1 VNAAGKE
8 PHVPV
13 TSSAVTIS
21 AVSVLAAGLVI
32 LAAHP
37 LGPLSTHMALH
48 IALMNIAAPLLAV
61 LCARRNGANP
71 ARLWLIA
78 AIQTIALWSMHA
90 PPLQHRLMESPALN
104 GSAHALIF
112 LVAFLFW
119 SALLRL
125 APPNRWHAIP
135 VLMLSGKLFCLLG
148 VLLIFAPRPL
158 FVVAVAGHA
167 THAAAGP
174 AALADQQLA
183 GLLMIAACPLSYL
196 VAAVVITVQFVNRDH
211 AAAMGLLRR
220 PARGTA

>member
-1 VNAAGKE
+1 
-8 PHVPV
+8 VPG

-37 LGPLSTHMALH
+37 PGPLSAHMALH

-61 LCARRNGANP
+61 LCARGNGAGP

-78 AIQTIALWSMHA
+78 AIQTIALWSAHA
-90 PPLQHRLMESPALN
+90 PPLQHRLMEAPALN
-104 GSAHALIF
+104 ASAHAVLF

-125 APPNRWHAIP
+125 PPPNRWHAIP
-135 VLMLSGKLFCLLG
+135 VLLLSGKLFCLLG

-158 FVVAVAGHA
+158 FVIAMAGHA

-196 VAAVVITVQFVNRDH
+196 VAGIILTVQLIDPSGWQKTSGLHPKSRD
-211 AAAMGLLRR
+211 
-220 PARGTA
+220 AR